1 MPTWVAFLS
10 GEGWAYGPERTT
22 HRDHEP
28 GVMSQPA
35 LVRRAVENGPVTNTQ
50 HPSARYDDR
59 AQR

>member
-1 MPTWVAFLS
+1 
-10 GEGWAYGPERTT
+10 
-22 HRDHEP
+22 
-28 GVMSQPA
+28 MSQPA